1 MTESIR
7 CFCDNTIF
15 VKIYKVKFYC
25 FRFDVTEAQFAVIG
39 AYLFTALMG
48 SSFWETPVLFS
59 HNSFVHYM
67 YRSPIFV
74 ANSILDI

>member
-1 MTESIR
+1 MIENIR
-7 CFCDNTIF
+7 CFGGNTIF
-15 VKIYKVKFYC
+15 VKIYKVKFYY

-59 HNSFVHYM
+59 HFSFVHYM
-67 YRSPIFV
+67 HRSRIFV
-74 ANSILDI
+74 TNGILNI